1 MRILLV
7 DDEEIVLKTLSPFLK
22 DSGYEVRE
30 AKSAEE
36 AIKHASNSQE
46 NFDALITDYN
56 LGGKNGRQLISELKS
71 MDKCP
76 KKVILMSDN
85 QPDELPAGIIFL
97 KKPFSLVTLEENLKE
112 DE

>member
-56 LGGKNGRQLISELKS
+56 L
-71 MDKCP
+71 DKCP